1 MKKIFVLCFAASLLF
16 AGAFSVNAATHK
28 LLSPDGKIEIRT
40 EVGKTVTN
48 SVYVDGVQVI
58 APSEL
63 SLTLSDGSV
72 WGKGSKFLKK
82 KASKVDKSVETRFYK
97 KAKVRNHY
105 NELILYFKGFNIEL
119 RAYDEGAAWRFVSTT
134 AKEVTVKSEKAEF
147 NFPDDY
153 KAWIPY
159 VKPDKE
165 GALGEAQFRNSFEN
179 IYTKSKISEWE
190 KGRLAFLP
198 ILLDAG
204 SAKLC
209 ITESDLLN
217 YPGMYLEGE
226 GGKTL
231 KGVFAQYPDKVE
243 QGGHSN
249 IMLLRKS
256 RKDFIAELPA
266 KASMPWRLVGVA
278 RNDTD
283 LLTSDLV
290 FNTATPAAAADWSWV
305 KPGLVAWDWWNDWNL
320 FGVDFKAG
328 INTKTYEYY
337 IDFASRFGIPYVI
350 LDEGWSVHMEA
361 DLFQVVPELDLP
373 HLAKYAGERGV
384 GLVLWAGY
392 YAFDRDMEN
401 VCRHY
406 AQMGIKGFKV
416 DFMNYD
422 DQVMVDFYRR
432 AAETTAKYHL
442 FLDFHGAFK
451 PSGLTRTYPNVLNFE
466 GVSGLEQ
473 MKWKEDLCQPEY
485 DVTIPYIRMFAG
497 PMDYTQGAML
507 NGGRNDYRPN
517 WEQPMSQGSRCHQ
530 IAEYVIF
537 DAPFGMLCDSP
548 SLYLKEEECT
558 RFMAAMPT
566 VWDETRPLGG
576 KVGESVAVAKR
587 RGDVWYIGATTNWD
601 AREIDLKLDFLPE
614 GNWTATI
621 FKDGPNA
628 EKLHSDYAVEQLSVK
643 SSDTLHASL
652 VSGGGWVAKITY

>member
-1 MKKIFVLCFAASLLF
+1 MKKIIVLCFAASLFF
-16 AGAFSVNAATHK
+16 AGAFSSNAATHR

-48 SVYVDGVQVI
+48 SVYVDGTQVL

-63 SLTLSDGSV
+63 SLSLADGTV

-82 KASKVDKSVETRFYK
+82 KAVKADRTVETAFYK
-97 KAKVRNHY
+97 KSKVRNHY
-105 NELILYFKGFNIEL
+105 NGLILSFKGFDIEL
-119 RAYDEGAAWRFVSTT
+119 RAYDEGVAWRFVSTT

-179 IYTKSKISEWE
+179 IYSKSKVSEWE

-198 ILLDAG
+198 ILFDAG
-204 SAKLC
+204 VAKLC

-217 YPGMYLEGE
+217 YPGMYLEGD

-231 KGVFAQYPDKVE
+231 RGVFAQYPDAVE

-256 RKDFIAELPA
+256 RKDFIAKLPA

-278 RNDTD
+278 REDTD
-283 LLTSDLV
+283 LLASDLV
-290 FNTATPAAAADWSWV
+290 FNTATPAADVDWSWV

-328 INTKTYEYY
+328 INTRTYKYY
-337 IDFASRFGIPYVI
+337 IDFASKFGIPYVI

-373 HLAKYAGERGV
+373 HLAKYAAEKGV

-406 AQMGIKGFKV
+406 AEMGIKGFKV

-422 DQVMVDFYRR
+422 DQAMVDFYRR
-432 AAETTAKYHL
+432 AAETTAKYRL

-558 RFMAAMPT
+558 RFIAAMPT
-566 VWDETRPLGG
+566 VWDEVVPLCG

-587 RGDVWYIGATTNWD
+587 SGEAWYIGATTNWD
-601 AREIDLKLDFLPE
+601 AREMDLKLDFLPE
-614 GNWTATI
+614 GNWTATV

-628 EKLHSDYAVEQLSVK
+628 EKLHADYAVEKLSVK
-643 SSDTLHASL
+643 ASDTIKASL
-652 VSGGGWVAKITY
+652 VSGGGWVAKLSR